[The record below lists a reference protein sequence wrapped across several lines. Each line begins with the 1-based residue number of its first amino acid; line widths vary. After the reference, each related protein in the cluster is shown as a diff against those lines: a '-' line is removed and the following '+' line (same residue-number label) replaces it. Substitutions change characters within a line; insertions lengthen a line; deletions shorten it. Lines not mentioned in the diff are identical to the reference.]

1 MWKMPPGAG
10 SSVWMLNFCHPPRIW
25 LNSSMISGAEE
36 QSLAPRLIPNSVIS
50 LSCLHCF
57 PPWTSQRLLFLSL
70 RPGWW
75 GSVFA
80 SLPCTGGE
88 AGGAVEHSF
97 LKSYQDAE
105 VHSLDSWTPG
115 MNPVPLPLSCVTW
128 DTSVSLSLSLP
139 WYHVGIIRAS
149 ISQGSWQDSVSKGQC
164 PAGLKVGLTLAVLIC
179 PHSFLIRYITGMG
192 RAWTHQNACCF
203 NQKYSDWLTLML
215 FLWLKILYFTPGTN
229 HSIKVNSDCYSCC
242 SHKKGN

>member
-1 MWKMPPGAG
+1 MELGSRTTMWKMPPGAG

-75 GSVFA
+75 RSAFT
-80 SLPCTGGE
+80 SLPCTGE

-97 LKSYQDAE
+97 LKSYQNAE
-105 VHSLDSWTPG
+105 VHSLVICSTECVPKHNIH
-115 MNPVPLPLSCVTW
+115 MPYNLALHFTIPEKVYIPVRL
-128 DTSVSLSLSLP
+128 
-139 WYHVGIIRAS
+139 Y
-149 ISQGSWQDSVSKGQC
+149 SQSS
-164 PAGLKVGLTLAVLIC
+164 
-179 PHSFLIRYITGMG
+179 
-192 RAWTHQNACCF
+192 
-203 NQKYSDWLTLML
+203 
-215 FLWLKILYFTPGTN
+215 
-229 HSIKVNSDCYSCC
+229 
-242 SHKKGN
+242 